1 MIGTLFHELIRKHA
15 KITMIEK
22 SSHFTV
28 LLAFLARDHPFS
40 VPDPFGYRYLDV
52 THRSKKKDA
61 ALKRPTASKS
71 QAFLRVLQRS

>member
-15 KITMIEK
+15 KIIMIEK

-40 VPDPFGYRYLDV
+40 VPDPIGYHYLDV

-61 ALKRPTASKS
+61 ALKRPKVK
-71 QAFLRVLQRS
+71 RP